1 MNVHERMKCM
11 LGELAEEH
19 SLVTAKGV
27 ELRLTH
33 EEIGCLVGA
42 NRVTVTRALHDI
54 EREGFLK
61 VLNRRII
68 VNERPP

>member
-11 LGELAEEH
+11 LGESAEEQGFG
-19 SLVTAKGV
+19 TAGGV

-42 NRVTVTRALHDI
+42 NRVTVTRALHDL

-61 VLNRRII
+61 VLKRRII